1 MPNIAGTQD
10 GLAVTAISEVRR
22 ACSRGYLLGIV
33 LSASI
38 WIVLCVATA
47 ITVTSPLIDRLPNVA
62 ISQHPQESA
71 TYVGS
76 LSGSPFVV
84 RFD

>member
-1 MPNIAGTQD
+1 MPNITGTHD
-10 GLAVTAISEVRR
+10 GHAFPTLSEARR
-22 ACSRGYLLGIV
+22 ACSRGYLLGIA

-38 WIVLCVATA
+38 WVVLCVATA
-47 ITVTSPLIDRLPNVA
+47 ITVSSPLIDRLPNVA
-62 ISQHPQESA
+62 ISQYPQENV